1 MIYPVAERDWST
13 AWEESSHI
21 QLGCS
26 WEGGCRCHIW
36 QRPLRQ
42 PKIQYYVKC
51 VTSQQYICGV
61 QYLKF
66 TQLCWQQRMFGPEPF
81 KGVFYKTSPFQND
94 SPKPIPKLSLHL
106 KGLLI
111 DAFVAKV
118 CGEVPH
124 FHHLC
129 LAQRRGDFILVSNDF
144 MVTWLLT
151 NWFIGINVS
160 KSISTGLET
169 HAFWHNKLANFFH
182 WKTQ

>member
-1 MIYPVAERDWST
+1 MNFHLCWKAFSP
-13 AWEESSHI
+13 
-21 QLGCS
+21 
-26 WEGGCRCHIW
+26 
-36 QRPLRQ
+36 RPLGTRLNLDLHFTRGAI
-42 PKIQYYVKC
+42 PEIHAALLAAKDVRPW
-51 VTSQQYICGV
+51 SV
-61 QYLKF
+61 QRSL
-66 TQLCWQQRMFGPEPF
+66 
-81 KGVFYKTSPFQND
+81 YKSPRFQNNF
-94 SPKPIPKLSLHL
+94 PKPILKLSLHL

-124 FHHLC
+124 FHQLC
-129 LAQRRGDFILVSNDF
+129 LVQRRGDFILVSNDF

>member
-1 MIYPVAERDWST
+1 MAERGWST

-21 QLGCS
+21 QLGRS
-26 WEGGCRCHIW
+26 WGGGCQCHIW
-36 QRPLRQ
+36 QQLLHQ

-124 FHHLC
+124 FHHLWPLPC
-129 LAQRRGDFILVSNDF
+129 TEERRFHSRVKRFHGIV
-144 MVTWLLT
+144 VLLT
-151 NWFIGINVS
+151 GQHNWCKIRLRFGWFIDLIWFG
-160 KSISTGLET
+160 
-169 HAFWHNKLANFFH
+169 F
-182 WKTQ
+182 